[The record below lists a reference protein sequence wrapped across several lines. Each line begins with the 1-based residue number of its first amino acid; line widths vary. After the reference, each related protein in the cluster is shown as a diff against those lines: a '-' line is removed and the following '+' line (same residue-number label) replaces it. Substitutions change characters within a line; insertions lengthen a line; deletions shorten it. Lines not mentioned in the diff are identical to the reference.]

1 MITGASNSA
10 ARAMIRRQRGSSAI
24 SPQKEVTSLS
34 PAAPASRFRRA
45 CAMWSGT
52 AGPRWQGNQ

>member
-34 PAAPASRFRRA
+34 PAAPASRFLRA
-45 CAMWSGT
+45 SAMWSGT
-52 AGPRWQGNQ
+52 SGPR